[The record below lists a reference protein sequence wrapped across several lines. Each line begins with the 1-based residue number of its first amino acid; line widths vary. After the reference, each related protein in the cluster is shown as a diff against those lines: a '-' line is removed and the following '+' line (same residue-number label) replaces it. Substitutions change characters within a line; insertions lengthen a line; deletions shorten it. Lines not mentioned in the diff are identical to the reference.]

1 MVIFL
6 FTDYGG
12 GDLYAGQVKA
22 VLARLAPGIPAID
35 LTHDA
40 PAFRVTAGAHLLA
53 ALSAGCNEGD
63 VVLAVVD
70 PGVGSDRAAVA
81 LKARGVWYVGPD
93 NGLLAVVA
101 ARAPAA
107 QVWEIAWRPETITP
121 SFHGR
126 DLFAPMGAW
135 LATGRVAAGMLSRR
149 DSLAVG
155 SDGADLAQII
165 YIDHFGNAMTGLRA
179 AHLMREAWL
188 LCGGQELG
196 YARVFSDT
204 PPGGLFWYENSLGLA
219 EIAMNQGS
227 AAHTLHLSVGQP
239 VTTRW

>member
-1 MVIFL
+1 MAIFL
-6 FTDYGG
+6 FTDFGA

-22 VLARLAPGIPAID
+22 VLARLAPGIAAID
-35 LTHDA
+35 LTHEA
-40 PAFRVTAGAHLLA
+40 PTFHVTAGAHLLS
-53 ALSAGCNEGD
+53 ALSACCCEGD

-70 PGVGSDRAAVA
+70 PGVGGDRAAVVV
-81 LKARGVWYVGPD
+81 KARGAWFVGPD

-101 ARAPAA
+101 ARAPDA
-107 QVWEIAWRPETITP
+107 QVWEIVWRPGTIAP

-126 DLFAPMGAW
+126 DLFAPIGAW
-135 LATGRVAAGMLSRR
+135 LASGRVGADMLSRR
-149 DSLAVG
+149 DALAVG

-196 YARVFSDT
+196 YARVFGDA

-227 AAHTLHLSVGQP
+227 AARALQLSVGQP
-239 VTTRW
+239 VATR